1 MLGNLSYV
9 EDDHMWA
16 IELGQFMGCYE
27 LATHNGRHHRQIPE
41 LEREI
46 NWRLS
51 AHGISYSLPDQDS
64 DTGPT
69 LTTKLSRQLIRV
81 LGPAHCAFFLIG
93 EAACILREG
102 SRFATDEQK
111 LDIRE
116 VARQRLYQVR
126 YQCTGISLD
135 CRAFW
140 DVMIAQTLE
149 DLTTPRLKALFLPDF
164 RQRNVIH
171 T

>member
-1 MLGNLSYV
+1 MFGNLSYV
-9 EDDHMWA
+9 EDDHVWA

-27 LATHNGRHHRQIPE
+27 LATHNGRHHQQIPE
-41 LEREI
+41 LEHEI

-51 AHGISYSLPDQDS
+51 AHDIPYSLPDHDG
-64 DTGPT
+64 DTGPII
-69 LTTKLSRQLIRV
+69 TTKLSRQLTRV

-111 LDIRE
+111 PDIQE
-116 VARQRLYQVR
+116 VARQRLYQVQ

-140 DVMIAQTLE
+140 DVMMAQAPG
-149 DLTTPRLKALFLPDF
+149 DLTTPRLKSLFFPEF
-164 RQRNVIH
+164 CQRSVVF